1 MRGGALTCTA
11 FPTGTMIHL
20 YTETFHDTFL
30 PPFAAP
36 EILRVPIPL
45 SRPPPPLPLPRWF
58 AFSLSAAEI
67 FPRLARVLR
76 RRPKP
81 NIQSYRKRISTFW
94 Q

>member
-36 EILRVPIPL
+36 EILRVPISL
-45 SRPPPPLPLPRWF
+45 SRPPPPSPPPLSLSVAGLLSLSLPLRF
-58 AFSLSAAEI
+58 F
-67 FPRLARVLR
+67 LALLAC
-76 RRPKP
+76 
-81 NIQSYRKRISTFW
+81 
-94 Q
+94 